1 LGYSP
6 SKAQESIMTLFD
18 EQRMVINKSP
28 ININI
33 EGDQPILKM
42 KRKKYMSKRSTRKN
56 SPPKIT
62 PLSDNDNRKLPQN
75 LSPEENVKA

>member
-1 LGYSP
+1 
-6 SKAQESIMTLFD
+6 MTLFD

-42 KRKKYMSKRSTRKN
+42 KRKKYMSKRTTRKN

-62 PLSDNDNRKLPQN
+62 QLSDNDRKIPQN
-75 LSPEENVKA
+75 LSPNEEPEENVKA